1 MGKERW
7 NYRGFYT
14 ETVARMQG
22 LLRHFTRDRCDI
34 EKLTRL
40 FHPFF
45 FFPLSFSQA
54 ETSVYLS
61 F

>member
-14 ETVARMQG
+14 ETVARVQG

-40 FHPFF
+40 FYPFF